1 MASAYI
7 LINTDVGAEQEVLD
21 QLKSMPEVTEAA
33 AVYGIYDIVCRIE
46 SDTMEKLKETM
57 IANLRSVARIRSTMT
72 MICVSDE
79 EEN

>member
-46 SDTMEKLKETM
+46 SDTMEKLRNHDCKSK
-57 IANLRSVARIRSTMT
+57 ISGKNKKYNDNDLRQ
-72 MICVSDE
+72 
-79 EEN
+79 